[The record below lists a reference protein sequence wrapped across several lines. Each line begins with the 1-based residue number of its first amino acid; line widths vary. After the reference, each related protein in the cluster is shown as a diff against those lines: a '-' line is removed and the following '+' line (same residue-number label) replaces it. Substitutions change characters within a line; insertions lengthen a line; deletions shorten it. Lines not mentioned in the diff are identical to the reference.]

1 MAQEEIMTSINV
13 PGSSSSAIQNLP
25 GRRAIAGMLLFAAV
39 ITTAYWVI
47 WFSNR
52 DILAST
58 HTIQYFTFENAFP
71 TADGWIVISAL
82 LATVGLIRAHRWGI
96 YWTIVAAGSGIY
108 LGCMDVLFDLEN
120 GIYSLKGDPGAAIV
134 EIIINILTFSL
145 GIIGLVWGWKA
156 FKSIA
161 Q

>member
-1 MAQEEIMTSINV
+1 MTSMDV
-13 PGSSSSAIQNLP
+13 TGSTSGTIQDIP
-25 GRRAIAGMLLFAAV
+25 GRRVIAGMLLFAAV
-39 ITTAYWVI
+39 ITIAYWVI

-52 DILAST
+52 DILASA

-71 TADGWIVISAL
+71 AADGWVVISAL
-82 LATVGLIRAHRWGI
+82 LATTGLFRAQRWGI

-120 GIYSLKGDPGAAIV
+120 GIYTFKGDPSAAIV

-145 GIIGLVWGWKA
+145 GIFGLVWAWRA
-156 FKSIA
+156 FRRIA
-161 Q
+161 R

>member
-1 MAQEEIMTSINV
+1 MSSIDV
-13 PGSSSSAIQNLP
+13 TSSSRDAMQNIP
-25 GRRAIAGMLLFAAV
+25 GRRVIAGMLLFAAV

-52 DILAST
+52 DILASA

-71 TADGWIVISAL
+71 AADGWIVISAL
-82 LATVGLIRAHRWGI
+82 LATIGLLRAQRWGL

-108 LGCMDVLFDLEN
+108 LGCMDILFDLEY
-120 GIYSLKGDPGAAIV
+120 GIYSLKGDPSAAIV

-145 GIIGLVWGWKA
+145 GIIGLVWAWRA
-156 FKSIA
+156 FRRIA
-161 Q
+161 R

>member
-1 MAQEEIMTSINV
+1 MTSIDAAGSSTSGIQNV
-13 PGSSSSAIQNLP
+13 PGRRTIAIL
-25 GRRAIAGMLLFAAV
+25 LLFAAV
-39 ITTAYWVI
+39 VTLAYWVV

-71 TADGWIVISAL
+71 AADGWIVISAL
-82 LATVGLIRAHRWGI
+82 LAAVGLLRARRWGI

-120 GIYSLKGDPGAAIV
+120 GIYALGGAAIV
-134 EIIINILTFSL
+134 EIIINILTFLL
-145 GIIGLVWGWKA
+145 GIIGLVWAWRA
-156 FKSIA
+156 FRQIA
-161 Q
+161 HISDI